1 MSEGTFEGDRTFP
14 VSTRRPLD
22 EAGLAN
28 GVSVIIPTRNRAQGL
43 KQLLDSLHCSVAPN
57 SMPIEIVVVNNGS
70 TDETNCLLKAEA
82 AARRF
87 DDLIVL
93 DQPIPGKS
101 HAINLAL
108 GVARGEIFMVFDDD
122 GSVHPDCLAKL
133 MAAYDGNDFSAV
145 QGRVLAG
152 RDPEGRSAE
161 SGRLYEYNIP
171 LVDHGDEIRSIRGL
185 TGTNM
190 SFKREV
196 LERVGSFDVRLG
208 PGASGFSEDTEFSR
222 RVRRA
227 GFKIGYTPHAI
238 AYHELNPA
246 RYGRAYHR
254 DAQYRKGLSRSLYI
268 DESLPRR
275 VLPRLWGNCQR
286 YCMYRIL
293 GNRERAYKTEG
304 RILKACGYVMGKL
317 RPPRPRQ
324 PS

>member
-1 MSEGTFEGDRTFP
+1 MREGTFEDEDACLVP
-14 VSTRRPLD
+14 VRRLSD
-22 EAGLAN
+22 GTHRMN
-28 GVSVIIPTRNRAQGL
+28 GVSVIIPTRNRARGL
-43 KQLLDSLHCSVAPN
+43 KRLLDSLYCSAAPN
-57 SMPIEIVVVNNGS
+57 SVPIEIVVVNNGS
-70 TDETNCLLKAEA
+70 TDETDCLLKAEA
-82 AARRF
+82 AGRRF
-87 DDLIVL
+87 DELVVL
-93 DQPIPGKS
+93 QQPIPGKS

-108 GVARGEIFMVFDDD
+108 GVARGEILMVLDDD
-122 GSVHPDCLAKL
+122 VSVHPDCLGKL
-133 MAAYDGNDFSAV
+133 VDAYEGNGFSAV

-152 RDPEGRSAE
+152 RDPDGRSAE
-161 SGRLYEYNIP
+161 SGRMHEYNIP
-171 LVDHGDEIRSIRGL
+171 LVDHGDEIKSIRGL

-190 SFKREV
+190 SFRREV

-208 PGASGFSEDTEFSR
+208 PGASGFSEDTEFSQ

-254 DAQYRKGLSRSLYI
+254 DVQYRKGLSRSLYI
-268 DESLPRR
+268 DESLARR

-293 GNRERAYKTEG
+293 GNREQAYKTEG

-317 RPPRPRQ
+317 RPPGPRH
-324 PS
+324 SS

>member
-1 MSEGTFEGDRTFP
+1 MSEGIFADDRAFL
-14 VSTRRPLD
+14 VSARRPSD
-22 EAGLAN
+22 ETRMMN
-28 GVSVIIPTRNRAQGL
+28 GVSVIIPTRNRARGL
-43 KQLLDSLHCSVAPN
+43 KRLLDSLHCSAAPA
-57 SMPIEIVVVNNGS
+57 SAPIEIVVVNNGS
-70 TDETNCLLKAEA
+70 TDQTDCMLKAEA

-87 DDLIVL
+87 DALTVL
-93 DQPIPGKS
+93 RQPIPGKS
-101 HAINLAL
+101 NAINLAL
-108 GVARGEIFMVFDDD
+108 GVARGEILMVLDDD
-122 GSVHPDCLAKL
+122 VSVHPDCLTKL
-133 MAAYDGNDFSAV
+133 VDAYDGNGFSAV

-152 RDPEGRSAE
+152 RDPDGRSAE

-171 LVDHGDEIRSIRGL
+171 LVDHGDQITSIRGL

-227 GFKIGYTPHAI
+227 GFEIGYTPHAI

-293 GNRERAYKTEG
+293 GNREQAYKTEG

-317 RPPRPRQ
+317 RPPGPGH
-324 PS
+324 SS

>member
-1 MSEGTFEGDRTFP
+1 MREGTFEDEDACLVP
-14 VSTRRPLD
+14 VRRLSD
-22 EAGLAN
+22 GTHRMN
-28 GVSVIIPTRNRAQGL
+28 GVSVIIPTRNRARGL
-43 KQLLDSLHCSVAPN
+43 RRLLDSLYCSAAPN
-57 SMPIEIVVVNNGS
+57 SVPIEIVVVNNGS
-70 TDETNCLLKAEA
+70 TDETDCLLKAEA
-82 AARRF
+82 AGRRF
-87 DDLIVL
+87 DELVVL
-93 DQPIPGKS
+93 QQPIPGKS

-108 GVARGEIFMVFDDD
+108 GVARGEILMVLDDD
-122 GSVHPDCLAKL
+122 VSVHPDCLGKL
-133 MAAYDGNDFSAV
+133 VDAYEGNGFSAV

-152 RDPEGRSAE
+152 RDPDGRSAE
-161 SGRLYEYNIP
+161 SGRMHEYNIP
-171 LVDHGDEIRSIRGL
+171 LVDHGDEIKSIRGL

-190 SFKREV
+190 SFRREV

-208 PGASGFSEDTEFSR
+208 PGASGFSEDTEFSQ

-254 DAQYRKGLSRSLYI
+254 DVQYRKGLSRSLYI
-268 DESLPRR
+268 DESLARR

-293 GNRERAYKTEG
+293 GNREQAYKTEG

-317 RPPRPRQ
+317 RPPGPRH
-324 PS
+324 SS

>member
-1 MSEGTFEGDRTFP
+1 MSEETFEDGRTSP
-14 VSTRRPLD
+14 VSTRWPSNETRMT
-22 EAGLAN
+22 N
-28 GVSVIIPTRNRAQGL
+28 GVSVIIPTRDRARGL
-43 KQLLDSLHCSVAPN
+43 KRLLDSLHCSVAPD
-57 SMPIEIVVVNNGS
+57 SMPLEIVVVNNGS
-70 TDETNCLLKAEA
+70 TDETACLLKREA

-87 DDLIVL
+87 DALVVL
-93 DQPIPGKS
+93 QQPIPGKS

-108 GVARGEIFMVFDDD
+108 SIARGEILTVLDDD
-122 GSVHPDCLAKL
+122 VSVHPDCLAKL
-133 MAAYDGNDFSAV
+133 VEAYDGNGFSAV

-152 RDPEGRSAE
+152 RDPDGQSADA
-161 SGRLYEYNIP
+161 GRLYEYNIP
-171 LVDHGDEIRSIRGL
+171 LVDHGVEIRSIRGL

-208 PGASGFSEDTEFSR
+208 PGASGFSEDSEFSR

-246 RYGRAYHR
+246 RYGRGYHR
-254 DAQYRKGLSRSLYI
+254 DAQYRKGLSRSLYV

-293 GNRERAYKTEG
+293 GNRERAYRTEG
-304 RILKACGYVMGKL
+304 RILKACGYVMGKW
-317 RPPRPRQ
+317 RPPGPRY
-324 PS
+324 SS

>member
-1 MSEGTFEGDRTFP
+1 MSEETFEDDLAFP
-14 VSTRRPLD
+14 VSARRPS
-22 EAGLAN
+22 EATRMMN
-28 GVSVIIPTRNRAQGL
+28 GVSVIIPTRNRVGGL
-43 KQLLDSLHCSVAPN
+43 KRLLDSLHCSAAPD
-57 SMPIEIVVVNNGS
+57 SMPIEIIVVNNGS
-70 TDETNCLLKAEA
+70 TDGTDCLLKDEA
-82 AARRF
+82 TARRF
-87 DDLIVL
+87 DELIVL
-93 DQPIPGKS
+93 QQPTRGKS

-108 GVARGEIFMVFDDD
+108 SVARGEILMVLDDD
-122 GSVHPDCLAKL
+122 VSVHPDCVTRLL
-133 MAAYDGNDFSAV
+133 DAYGGNGFSAV

-152 RDPEGRSAE
+152 RDPDGRSAE

-171 LVDHGDEIRSIRGL
+171 LVDHGDKIRSIRGL

-208 PGASGFSEDTEFSR
+208 PGASGFSEDSEFSR

-254 DAQYRKGLSRSLYI
+254 DVQYRKGLSRSLYI
-268 DESLPRR
+268 NESLSRR

-286 YCMYRIL
+286 YCMYRML
-293 GNRERAYKTEG
+293 GNREQAYKTEG

-317 RPPRPRQ
+317 RPLVPRHF
-324 PS
+324 S